1 MGERPARRNAHK
13 NNAYKNN
20 VAIHGN
26 NALKLDSQTE
36 KHAPKRNRS
45 RKNNLLKQR
54 LKEEKANINLFCTFV
69 NAFVII
75 ATLAVCVTFLK
86 TQYDYNELNKQ
97 IETKKQELSIL
108 KKENIQTREDI
119 KNQTDLEYIY
129 EQAVN
134 RLGMHVPGPGDVYMI
149 SVEPLTYTTKYAS
162 VEVKE
167 SKTTLGNVLG
177 YITRGW

>member
-1 MGERPARRNAHK
+1 MGEKAAKRNT
-13 NNAYKNN
+13 NRNN

-26 NALKLDSQTE
+26 NALKLDRHIEKQTPVMH
-36 KHAPKRNRS
+36 KT
-45 RKNNLLKQR
+45 RKTNLLKQR

-75 ATLAVCVTFLK
+75 ATLAICVTFLK

-97 IETKKQELSIL
+97 IETKKQELSVL
-108 KKENIQTREDI
+108 KKENTQMRDDM
-119 KNQTDLEYIY
+119 KNKIDLEYIY
-129 EQAVN
+129 DQAVN
-134 RLGMHVPGPGDVYMI
+134 RLGMHVPGPGDVYEI
-149 SVEPLTYTTKYAS
+149 HVEPLTYTTKYAS